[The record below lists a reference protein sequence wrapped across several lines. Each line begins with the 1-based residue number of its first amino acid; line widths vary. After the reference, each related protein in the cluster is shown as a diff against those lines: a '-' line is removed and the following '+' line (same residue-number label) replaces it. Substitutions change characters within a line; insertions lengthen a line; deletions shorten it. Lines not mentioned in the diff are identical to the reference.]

1 MSMFTSFNISASGM
15 TAQQLR
21 TDVISENIANANTTR
36 TSDGT
41 PYVRKAVVF
50 TEKTLSPAT
59 YVKGASAAGSSFA
72 SILHNASG
80 GRLGDG
86 VKVTSV
92 YEDDSTDMNLVYDP
106 SHPDAGENGYVTY
119 PNVNIVQEMTDLLVL
134 DLVDKR
140 LHQGHMRLIYQHLMP
155 ASPWHRRD
163 LLLVQFN

>member
-21 TDVISENIANANTTR
+21 SDIISQNIANSNTTR

-50 TEKTLSPAT
+50 TEKTLTGAT
-59 YVKGASAAGSSFA
+59 AIKGANSYGSSFA
-72 SILHNASG
+72 CALRNASG

-92 YEDDSTDMNLVYDP
+92 YDDSSTDMNMVYDP
-106 SHPDAGENGYVTY
+106 SHPDADENGYVTY
-119 PNVNIVQEMTDLLVL
+119 PNVNVVQEMTDMI
-134 DLVDKR
+134 D
-140 LHQGHMRLIYQHLMP
+140 
-155 ASPWHRRD
+155 ASRSYEANISA
-163 LLLVQFN
+163 FNASKSMATKGLSIGQA

>member
-1 MSMFTSFNISASGM
+1 MSMFTAFNISASGM

-50 TEKTLSPAT
+50 TEKTLSQAT
-59 YVKGASAAGSSFA
+59 AVKGATSTGSSFA

-92 YEDDSTDMNLVYDP
+92 YEDTSTDMNMVYDP
-106 SHPDAGENGYVTY
+106 SHPDADENGYVTY
-119 PNVNIVQEMTDLLVL
+119 PNVNIVQEMTDLI
-134 DLVDKR
+134 D
-140 LHQGHMRLIYQHLMP
+140 
-155 ASPWHRRD
+155 ASRSYEANISA
-163 LLLVQFN
+163 FNASKTLAQKGLSIGTV